1 MVQETILQS
10 WIFTQFAFPFLLIFF
25 VLYGILEKTKVFGEN
40 KQKLNAMISFV
51 IGLIFV
57 AAISPKL
64 VVNNLIL
71 FLTVA
76 IIVVFIGLL
85 LWGFI
90 LGETPKITGKYKGLV
105 FAVVII
111 VVIFALLWALGL
123 GVPGTIFSDIYN
135 FLFNQNWSS
144 SFWTNVVFIFV
155 IIVAVIIILPK
166 KDKS

>member
-10 WIFTQFAFPFLLIFF
+10 WIFTQFALPFLLIFF
-25 VLYGILEKTKVFGEN
+25 VLYGILEKTKVFGDN
-40 KQKLNAMISFV
+40 KEKLNAMISFV

-76 IIVVFIGLL
+76 IIVVFIALL

-90 LGETPKITGKYKGLV
+90 VGETPKVTGKLKGV
-105 FAVVII
+105 VAAVVII
-111 VVIFALLWALGL
+111 AVAVALLWAL
-123 GVPGTIFSDIYN
+123 GVPGTIFGDIYD
-135 FLFNQNWSS
+135 FLFKQDWSS
-144 SFWTNVVFIFV
+144 SFWTNAVFIFV
-155 IIVAVIIILPK
+155 VIVAIVVILGGK
-166 KDKS
+166 KKQA

>member
-25 VLYGILEKTKVFGEN
+25 VLYGILEKTKVFGEG
-40 KQKLNAMISFV
+40 KEKLNAMVSFV
-51 IGLIFV
+51 VGLIFV

-76 IIVVFIGLL
+76 IIVVFIALI
-85 LWGFI
+85 LWGFMI
-90 LGETPKITGKYKGLV
+90 GEEPKITGKFKGL
-105 FAVVII
+105 AIAIVII
-111 VVIFALLWALGL
+111 AVAAALLWAL
-123 GVPGTIFSDIYN
+123 GVPGTIFGDVFD
-135 FLFNQNWSS
+135 FLFKQDWSS

-155 IIVAVIIILPK
+155 VIIAIVIILPK
-166 KDKS
+166 KSGK